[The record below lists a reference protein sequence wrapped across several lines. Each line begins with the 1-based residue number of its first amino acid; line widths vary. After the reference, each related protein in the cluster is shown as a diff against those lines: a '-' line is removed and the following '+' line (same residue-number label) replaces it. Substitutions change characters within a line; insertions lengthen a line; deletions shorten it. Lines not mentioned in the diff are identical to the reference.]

1 MLKTHIRWISFAKN
15 NIIYGEFYQKVHLYH
30 IVFPINYLQRDF
42 IPIDIPKNYVQR
54 ASVPGSNYVQTDTK
68 FEDLTTSKE
77 FLQNWGT
84 QKRVRYG
91 DFHENRNIQPVEKF
105 LGSSVTKESFVP
117 KGVVETKDFRP
128 VHKAINKEGDLMFD
142 TVYRDTF
149 QKPSVKPCRAQ
160 IYLAQKEIL
169 RQQRAKAIA
178 SH

>member
-15 NIIYGEFYQKVHLYH
+15 NIIYQKVHLYH